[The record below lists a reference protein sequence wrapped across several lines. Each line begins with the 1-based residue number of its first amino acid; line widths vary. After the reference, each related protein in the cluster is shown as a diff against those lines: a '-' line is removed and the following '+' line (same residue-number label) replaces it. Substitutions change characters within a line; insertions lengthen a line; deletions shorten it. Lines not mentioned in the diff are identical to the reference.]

1 MFLYIGKPVPES
13 PPGTAPHRS
22 GNVLLSQAVPRQV
35 SSTRKSLTTV
45 FGMGTGGSSLLSS
58 PEYIVCS
65 WLPPLAAIGK
75 IPLGAPPLVLLRR
88 TGIFLPLL
96 RSARGFRPSQPL
108 EKSLSGLRPSFCFAE
123 PVFFSLCFGLLAFPL
138 AAFLSALSTSNR
150 LQKSCCRPAA
160 GGASLRQG
168 FLHCPFYGL
177 CTLKTE
183 QFVSVTF
190 PFYSFPSPTSLWSS
204 PRPISTA

>member
-96 RSARGFRPSQPL
+96 RSARVPAHSLL
-108 EKSLSGLRPSFCFAE
+108 ERTLHFKQTSKILLPPRGRRSLAPTRIF
-123 PVFFSLCFGLLAFPL
+123 
-138 AAFLSALSTSNR
+138 ALSI
-150 LQKSCCRPAA
+150 LW
-160 GGASLRQG
+160 
-168 FLHCPFYGL
+168 
-177 CTLKTE
+177 TLYP
-183 QFVSVTF
+183 QN
-190 PFYSFPSPTSLWSS
+190 
-204 PRPISTA
+204 